1 MRAHLAAQRG
11 DRALVP
17 HQRRG
22 LVEVLAAHAREGMV
36 DAGVDIDLDVLATGQ
51 RFANCALRLRRAETI
66 LLGDMQHQPA
76 AHVAGLAQCMLDAD
90 AVVRHRAGHV
100 GQPAGRQVS
109 QLAAQAE
116 AQHAG
121 LADAFRARAQ
131 CLQCRAHV
139 LHALG
144 FVELLI
150 EPERALEILA
160 AIGQLDAGR
169 EAPEQVGN
177 QHRVTLFGVIVGDL
191 PHGGIDAEDLL
202 AQHDSRALACRGNG
216 EITAETAFGGLD
228 LDGLAHGLL
237 SLSLSLD
244 GVRWRRRAGFH
255 DGGSAPQ
262 QTSRPLQRLSD

>member
-1 MRAHLAAQRG
+1 MRPHLAAQRG
-11 DRALVP
+11 DRALVR
-17 HQRRG
+17 HQCGR
-22 LVEVLAAHAREGMV
+22 LVEVLAASARKGVV
-36 DAGVDIDLDVLATGQ
+36 DTRVDIDLDVVAPGQ
-51 RFANCALRLRRAETI
+51 GFADRGLCLRRAEAV
-66 LLGDMQHQPA
+66 LLRDMQHQA
-76 AHVAGLAQCMLDAD
+76 APHLCGLAQRMLDAH
-90 AVVRHRAGHV
+90 AVVGHRTGHV
-100 GQPAGRQVS
+100 RQPARRQVS